1 MLLDDEVAKE
11 ISAWA
16 DIVSMFILAVCFVI
30 GGLSPCRKVWGWP
43 PARITSQLAVFSI
56 AVIWSVFRFIVEGI
70 FKEAGPRE
78 FLTATIFYLG
88 RWVWLYWRITRPK
101 SKYARVFKVARA
113 LRNLQLLRVGFSSD
127 PEKNTNGTSAWEVV
141 LRKGVASKSSGKEY
155 WRGNVVDEHYCSE
168 VQTWQVHLV
177 ERKLHATMLD
187 SFGTIE
193 YLDANQK
200 SLNAAYQAFYEVAI
214 TAVGYRPMRENESSN
229 ETPPGDGYFVL
240 PRAPQISCATTR
252 PETNQVRNGSA
263 EVNFTPFFA
272 RWSGLPVQWIATM
285 VGADDLRP
293 IGWVA
298 RRVAADAISFI
309 NTGKHFRT
317 EEQVEVINQCLRKT
331 LQAHFREDSPADV
344 KIDI

>member
-1 MLLDDEVAKE
+1 M
-11 ISAWA
+11 
-16 DIVSMFILAVCFVI
+16 
-30 GGLSPCRKVWGWP
+30 
-43 PARITSQLAVFSI
+43 
-56 AVIWSVFRFIVEGI
+56 
-70 FKEAGPRE
+70 
-78 FLTATIFYLG
+78 
-88 RWVWLYWRITRPK
+88 RPK

-113 LRNLQLLRVGFSSD
+113 LRNLDVLRVGFSSD
-127 PEKNTNGTSAWEVV
+127 PTKITNGTSAWEVV
-141 LRKGVASKSSGKEY
+141 LRKGVAYKSSGKEY
-155 WRGNVVDEHYCSE
+155 WRGNVVNEHYCSE

-177 ERKLHATMLD
+177 ERKLHASMLD

-214 TAVGYRPMRENESSN
+214 TAVGYRPMRENESPN

-240 PRAPQISCATTR
+240 PQAPQRSWATTR

-263 EVNFTPFFA
+263 EVNFAPFFA

-285 VGADDLRP
+285 VGAEDMRP

-317 EEQVEVINQCLRKT
+317 EEQVKVINQCLGKT

-344 KIDI
+344 KIDV